1 MIAATGLRLSEAINL
16 KRSAVDLANGILT
29 VRRSKYAKTRMVP
42 LHPSTT
48 QALRCYVRFR
58 DQEIP
63 APANQLAFSLNGR
76 WISVCT
82 RTGGVHRGSY
92 PFPRILDMRHSFICR
107 RLVSW
112 YKEGANVNNAILALA
127 TYVGHTQITATYWY
141 ITGIPELMALAAQRF
156 QRFAPGGSK

>member
-1 MIAATGLRLSEAINL
+1 
-16 KRSAVDLANGILT
+16 
-29 VRRSKYAKTRMVP
+29 
-42 LHPSTT
+42 
-48 QALRCYVRFR
+48 VRFR
-58 DQEIP
+58 DQKIP
-63 APANQLAFSLNGR
+63 APANESFFLSARGATLDSRTVEHAFGHLRKRLG
-76 WISVCT
+76 WV
-82 RTGGVHRGSY
+82 GRGSY

-127 TYVGHTQITATYWY
+127 TYVGHTEITATYWY